1 MSAQRR
7 TPGSQASLRE
17 ANRQRIIDAVKK
29 HGGLTQVELATITG
43 LSPATVSNIV
53 RELSAGG
60 VVNTSQSIRSGRRAQ
75 HVTIAHAVGLV
86 AGVHFAARHMRI
98 AVGDVA
104 ATVVAE
110 NHMPLARD
118 HRADNE
124 MDRVA
129 LLLADMLDSLD
140 AGLPDLIALGVS
152 IPAPID
158 AATGVISRPGLMRGW
173 DGLPIAAAMERRI
186 HRPVFA
192 DNAPNLSALA
202 EHRLGAARGRDHS
215 VFVEVD
221 DGIGAGIIIGGR
233 LYRGSS
239 GIAGEL
245 GHTVIRENG
254 PLCRCGNRGCLEAV
268 ASGRSL
274 LHDLADVHGTLKL
287 NDVVVK
293 AMGGDDACV
302 RAIGDAG
309 QSLGVGI
316 ANLCNVL
323 APERVVVGGE
333 IARAGELLLGP
344 IRRELERSVLAERS
358 ALPELVPGQLGRHAS
373 VIGAIIHAAER
384 GES

>member
-29 HGGLTQVELATITG
+29 HGGLTQVELATVTG

-98 AVGDVA
+98 AVGDVS
-104 ATVVAE
+104 ATIVAE

-124 MDRVA
+124 MDRVTI
-129 LLLADMLDSLD
+129 LLADMLDSLD
-140 AGLPDLIALGVS
+140 AGLPDLIALGIS

-158 AATGVISRPGLMRGW
+158 TATGVIARPGIMRGW
-173 DGLPIAAAMERRI
+173 DGLPIAETMERRI
-186 HRPVFA
+186 QRPVFA
-192 DNAPNLSALA
+192 DNAANLSALA
-202 EHRLGAARGRDHS
+202 EHRLGAARGKEDS

-221 DGIGAGIIIGGR
+221 DGVGAGIVIGGH
-233 LYRGSS
+233 LYRGGS
-239 GIAGEL
+239 GTAGEL

-274 LHDLADVHGTLKL
+274 LRDLAEVHGALKL
-287 NDVVVK
+287 NDIVVK
-293 AMGGDDACV
+293 AMSGDDACV
-302 RAIGDAG
+302 RALGDAG
-309 QSLGVGI
+309 QSLGIAI
-316 ANLCNVL
+316 ANLCNIL
-323 APERVVVGGE
+323 APDRVVVGGE
-333 IARAGELLLGP
+333 VGRAGEMLLGP
-344 IRRELERSVLAERS
+344 IRRELERSVLTTPGS
-358 ALPELVPGQLGRHAS
+358 LPELVPGQLGRRAS
-373 VIGAIIHAAER
+373 VMGAILNAAER
-384 GES
+384 AQA